1 MAQNGVQSNMSFGPT
16 LSNQVQDVLLKYE
29 NAIKE
34 LEEISFFR
42 MEYFLYGSK
51 QASQMIRSRDMNER
65 NFDDFEEEIKERE
78 REIERILDSGDS
90 LNIRVDVE
98 AIRLEILDI

>member
-1 MAQNGVQSNMSFGPT
+1 
-16 LSNQVQDVLLKYE
+16 
-29 NAIKE
+29 
-34 LEEISFFR
+34 
-42 MEYFLYGSK
+42 
-51 QASQMIRSRDMNER
+51 MIRSRDMNER